1 MGESGHR
8 FVQYLKRRFP
18 DGNPQLE
25 KELKKLKTVLDGNNQ
40 QTRKVSRVQN
50 VVVSLEGNL
59 IC

>member
-25 KELKKLKTVLDGNNQ
+25 KQLKKLKTVLDGNNQ
-40 QTRKVSRVQN
+40 QTRKVSRDH
-50 VVVSLEGNL
+50 
-59 IC
+59 

>member
-25 KELKKLKTVLDGNNQ
+25 KHLKN
-40 QTRKVSRVQN
+40 
-50 VVVSLEGNL
+50 
-59 IC
+59 